1 MNHHHFPGV
10 EGWGVGLSLRLSAA
24 TLWSSAEQFITLRG
38 CPDCGGYVLRFP
50 VVRVVMVYSDRLLL
64 FQFYCLISCWKDG
77 EEEAAVTLRPRDGAV
92 R

>member
-64 FQFYCLISCWKDG
+64 AFSVLLFDLVLEGWRRGGGSYAS
-77 EEEAAVTLRPRDGAV
+77 AS
-92 R
+92 